1 MLKSHYTQIGKEM
14 DWHPLEQGVFGDARK
29 IKIAVVGIGREA
41 GASFIAANLAYHLA
55 KHVDGVTYMEAENAQ
70 IAKTLEGRRH
80 ACYSLGLNRALGL
93 AGAIEREGA
102 LKIDCAFAP
111 EHRSNLADP
120 TGHEPPSESAGSLS
134 FRREREC
141 DRALGL
147 ERPTEHGRDQT
158 HTADRNRESARPRDH
173 DWQPVSEWP
182 TECGRPDEYNCQPAP
197 KWSTECGRV
206 SEHDCDHA
214 LGRDRPTERERPR
227 DSDRNSEPVHN
238 RAHASGRIREPGR
251 EWSHAFDWNREPGRL
266 PDHGR
271 ERSCAFDRNHESDRP
286 TELDHKCR
294 PDCPSD
300 AFSVRGRRGKFTD
313 YFGLEKEGLPA
324 GSRRNL
330 YANVNWAV
338 RAPLG
343 AAPLEA
349 APSESRRDARSHAPF
364 SEASTDTQQGAPLR
378 QPRLRPAASE
388 PCILAATQ
396 GIGRIPGRYM
406 IVDNPRPES
415 LWKADLVICVV
426 DPLPSR
432 LRSGMQQLEALRD
445 NQIRFGRRFSPLLNL
460 PSPVLWLLNKDNPQ
474 VKHRELERSLNIKF
488 DFAVPLIPSEIFYKA
503 EYSSVP
509 IFQMVEADVRPHPSG
524 SSDKKRTRT
533 HPLAPQGADG
543 CGGSPHSCCDTGAG
557 KAGGRGFWQTGRAPA
572 GASAGGSSGQP
583 QSGCAA
589 ACSEFGR
596 LAKRVL
602 KLLD

>member
-147 ERPTEHGRDQT
+147 ERPSEHGRDQT

-182 TECGRPDEYNCQPAP
+182 TECGRPDEYDCKNDP
-197 KWSTECGRV
+197 KWSTEC
-206 SEHDCDHA
+206 S
-214 LGRDRPTERERPR
+214 
-227 DSDRNSEPVHN
+227 
-238 RAHASGRIREPGR
+238 
-251 EWSHAFDWNREPGRL
+251 RL
-266 PDHGR
+266 P
-271 ERSCAFDRNHESDRP
+271 EPDR
-286 TELDHKCR
+286 
-294 PDCPSD
+294 PSD
-300 AFSVRGRRGKFTD
+300 AFSMRGTRGKFTD

-349 APSESRRDARSHAPF
+349 VPFGNSALETSAFSETRSESKRHAPF
-364 SEASTDTQQGAPLR
+364 LTP
-378 QPRLRPAASE
+378 RPAASE

-543 CGGSPHSCCDTGAG
+543 CGGGPHSNCDTGAG
-557 KAGGRGFWQTGRAPA
+557 KAGGRGIWQTGRAPA
-572 GASAGGSSGQP
+572 GASARGSSGQP

-589 ACSEFGR
+589 CSEFGR
-596 LAKRVL
+596 LAKSVL

>member
-1 MLKSHYTQIGKEM
+1 M

-55 KHVDGVTYMEAENAQ
+55 KHVDGVTYMEAEDAQ
-70 IAKTLEGRRH
+70 IAEALEGRRQV
-80 ACYSLGLNRALGL
+80 CYSLSLDRTLGL
-93 AGAIEREGA
+93 A
-102 LKIDCAFAP
+102 AP
-111 EHRSNLADP
+111 
-120 TGHEPPSESAGSLS
+120 
-134 FRREREC
+134 
-141 DRALGL
+141 LGL
-147 ERPTEHGRDQT
+147 ERLSKHGR
-158 HTADRNRESARPRDH
+158 SRPTDNKC
-173 DWQPVSEWP
+173 SN
-182 TECGRPDEYNCQPAP
+182 ECVRPDEYNCQPAP
-197 KWSTECGRV
+197 KGSTEHDRV

-214 LGRDRPTERERPR
+214 LGRDRPR
-227 DSDRNSEPVHN
+227 DSDRNIKPGHN

-251 EWSHAFDWNREPGRL
+251 KWSHAPDRNHESDRS

-271 ERSCAFDRNHESDRP
+271 ERSCAFDQNHESDRP
-286 TELDHKCR
+286 TELDHKCERDRPTECSHLPEHDHGRAHAPDRNRDRDHGRTHAFEQNRGFDRPTELDHKCR
-294 PDCPSD
+294 PDRLPEHDRPSD
-300 AFSVRGRRGKFTD
+300 AFSMRGTRGKFTD
-313 YFGLEKEGLPA
+313 YFALEKEGLSV

-349 APSESRRDARSHAPF
+349 VPFGNSALETSAFSETRSESKRHAPF
-364 SEASTDTQQGAPLR
+364 LTP
-378 QPRLRPAASE
+378 RPAASE

-543 CGGSPHSCCDTGAG
+543 CGGSPHSHCDTGAG
-557 KAGGRGFWQTGRAPA
+557 KAGGRGIWQTGRAPA
-572 GASAGGSSGQP
+572 GASARGSSGQP

-589 ACSEFGR
+589 CSEFGR
-596 LAKRVL
+596 LAKSVL
-602 KLLD
+602 KMLD

>member
-1 MLKSHYTQIGKEM
+1 M

-55 KHVDGVTYMEAENAQ
+55 KHVDGVTYMEAEDAQ
-70 IAKTLEGRRH
+70 IAEALEGRRQV
-80 ACYSLGLNRALGL
+80 CYSLSLDRTLGL
-93 AGAIEREGA
+93 A
-102 LKIDCAFAP
+102 AP
-111 EHRSNLADP
+111 
-120 TGHEPPSESAGSLS
+120 
-134 FRREREC
+134 
-141 DRALGL
+141 LGL
-147 ERPTEHGRDQT
+147 ERLSKHGR
-158 HTADRNRESARPRDH
+158 SRPTDNKC
-173 DWQPVSEWP
+173 SN
-182 TECGRPDEYNCQPAP
+182 ECVRPDEYNCQPAP
-197 KWSTECGRV
+197 KGSTEHDRV

-214 LGRDRPTERERPR
+214 LGRDRPR
-227 DSDRNSEPVHN
+227 DSDRNIKPGHN

-251 EWSHAFDWNREPGRL
+251 KWSHAPDRNHESDRS

-271 ERSCAFDRNHESDRP
+271 ERSCAFDQNHESDRP
-286 TELDHKCR
+286 TELDHKCERDRPTECSHLPEHDHGRAHAPDRNRDRDHGRTHAFEQNRGFDRPTELDHKCR
-294 PDCPSD
+294 PDRLPEHDRPSD
-300 AFSVRGRRGKFTD
+300 AFSMRGTRGKFTD
-313 YFGLEKEGLPA
+313 YFVLEKEGLPA

-364 SEASTDTQQGAPLR
+364 NEASTDTQQGAPLR
-378 QPRLRPAASE
+378 QPRSRPAASE
-388 PCILAATQ
+388 PCMLAAPQ

-415 LWKADLVICVV
+415 LWEADVVICVV

-432 LRSGMQQLEALRD
+432 IRSGLQQLEALRD
-445 NQIRFGRRFSPLLNL
+445 NQIRFGKRFSLLLNL
-460 PSPVLWLLNKDNPQ
+460 PSPVLWVLNKDNPQ
-474 VKHRELERSLNIKF
+474 IGHRELERSLNIKF
-488 DFAVPLIPSEIFYKA
+488 DFAVPLLFPEIFYKA

-509 IFQMVEADVRPHPSG
+509 IFQMLEAAGGRPHPSG
-524 SSDKKRTRT
+524 ISDMQHPRIC
-533 HPLAPQGADG
+533 PLAPKGADAD
-543 CGGSPHSCCDTGAG
+543 GGSPRFHCGTGAG

-572 GASAGGSSGQP
+572 GASAGGSSEQP
-583 QSGCAA
+583 RSGCAA

>member
-1 MLKSHYTQIGKEM
+1 M

-55 KHVDGVTYMEAENAQ
+55 KHVDGVTYMEAENVQ
-70 IAKTLEGRRH
+70 IAEALEGRRQ

-93 AGAIEREGA
+93 AGALG
-102 LKIDCAFAP
+102 FV
-111 EHRSNLADP
+111 DP
-120 TGHEPPSESAGSLS
+120 
-134 FRREREC
+134 
-141 DRALGL
+141 
-147 ERPTEHGRDQT
+147 
-158 HTADRNRESARPRDH
+158 
-173 DWQPVSEWP
+173 
-182 TECGRPDEYNCQPAP
+182 
-197 KWSTECGRV
+197 
-206 SEHDCDHA
+206 
-214 LGRDRPTERERPR
+214 LGR
-227 DSDRNSEPVHN
+227 
-238 RAHASGRIREPGR
+238 
-251 EWSHAFDWNREPGRL
+251 
-266 PDHGR
+266 
-271 ERSCAFDRNHESDRP
+271 DRP

-294 PDCPSD
+294 PDRPSD
-300 AFSVRGRRGKFTD
+300 AFSMRGTRGKFTD

-330 YANVNWAV
+330 YANVSWAV

-349 APSESRRDARSHAPF
+349 APSESRRKARSHAPLGTTVSDAQQCARSHAPF
-364 SEASTDTQQGAPLR
+364 NEASTDTQQGAPLR

-388 PCILAATQ
+388 PQQRTRFHTPRPAASEPCMLAAPQ

-415 LWKADLVICVV
+415 LLEADLVICVV

-432 LRSGMQQLEALRD
+432 IRSGLQQLEALRE
-445 NQIRFGRRFSPLLNL
+445 NKIRFGKRFSPLLNL
-460 PSPVLWLLNKDNPQ
+460 PSPVLWVLNKDNPQ
-474 VKHRELERSLNIKF
+474 ISHRELERSLNIKF
-488 DFAVPLIPSEIFYKA
+488 DFAVPLLSPEIFYKA

-509 IFQMVEADVRPHPSG
+509 IFQMLEVAGGRPHPSG
-524 SSDKKRTRT
+524 ISDMQHPRIC
-533 HPLAPQGADG
+533 PLAPKGADAD
-543 CGGSPHSCCDTGAG
+543 GGSPHSCCGTSAG

-583 QSGCAA
+583 RSGCAA

>member
-1 MLKSHYTQIGKEM
+1 M

-70 IAKTLEGRRH
+70 IAKALEGRRQ
-80 ACYSLGLNRALGL
+80 ACYSLGLDRALGL
-93 AGAIEREGA
+93 AGA
-102 LKIDCAFAP
+102 
-111 EHRSNLADP
+111 
-120 TGHEPPSESAGSLS
+120 
-134 FRREREC
+134 
-141 DRALGL
+141 LGL
-147 ERPTEHGRDQT
+147 ERL
-158 HTADRNRESARPRDH
+158 S
-173 DWQPVSEWP
+173 
-182 TECGRPDEYNCQPAP
+182 
-197 KWSTECGRV
+197 K
-206 SEHDCDHA
+206 
-214 LGRDRPTERERPR
+214 
-227 DSDRNSEPVHN
+227 
-238 RAHASGRIREPGR
+238 
-251 EWSHAFDWNREPGRL
+251 
-266 PDHGR
+266 HGR

-294 PDCPSD
+294 PDRLPELDHKCRPDRPSD
-300 AFSVRGRRGKFTD
+300 AFSMRGTRGKFTD

-378 QPRLRPAASE
+378 QPRLRPAAAE
-388 PCILAATQ
+388 PCMLAAPQ

-415 LWKADLVICVV
+415 LWEADVVICVV

-432 LRSGMQQLEALRD
+432 IRSGLQQLEALRD
-445 NQIRFGRRFSPLLNL
+445 NQIRFGKRFSPLLNL
-460 PSPVLWLLNKDNPQ
+460 PLPVLWVLNKDNPQ
-474 VKHRELERSLNIKF
+474 VGHRELEGCLNIKF
-488 DFAVPLIPSEIFYKA
+488 DFAVPLLPPEIFYKA

-509 IFQMVEADVRPHPSG
+509 IFQMLETAGGRPHPSG
-524 SSDKKRTRT
+524 STDIRRTS
-533 HPLAPQGADG
+533 PQPVGHKGADADG
-543 CGGSPHSCCDTGAG
+543 ARPHSCCDTGAG

-583 QSGCAA
+583 RSGCAA